1 MMTLEE
7 LGDLLRQERE
17 RREMSLETAASEMKI
32 SKRYLIALEE
42 ARTEHLPHPVY
53 AKGFLKSYARL
64 LGLDPEELG
73 AVFEYYHVQDDSGDI
88 FHAHTKGG
96 KAAAKSGQPIVK
108 SDKAA
113 DGNPPRTKQDDAAT
127 RQARRA
133 MAEARVP
140 ATGDKT
146 RGFRPPLWLVA
157 PLIVVFAG
165 LAWFFFANFGSTG
178 GDTGGGNVGKTGG
191 VAAVSPGAAS
201 TPAAGQKP
209 DIPAGDNRQ
218 QSGQSGQSGQAGQ
231 AGQPGAA
238 PGAQSWAA
246 SPPAD
251 AQSPAGQAASPEK
264 MASEAQFASNGKQT
278 VEINAGKQAAGLEV
292 STEDGQ
298 TRSFT
303 LVKGQRLSLRFN
315 DKISVRFGHAPSVA
329 VKVNGK
335 EYPLGSGAATNKSIT
350 FP

>member
-7 LGDLLRQERE
+7 LGTLLRQERE

-88 FHAHTKGG
+88 SHAHAKGG
-96 KAAAKSGQPIVK
+96 KAAAKSGKPAVK

-113 DGNPPRTKQDDAAT
+113 DGKTPRTKQDDAAT
-127 RQARRA
+127 RHARRA
-133 MAEARVP
+133 MAEAHVP
-140 ATGDKT
+140 AAGDKS

-157 PLIVVFAG
+157 PLVVVFAG

-178 GDTGGGNVGKTGG
+178 GDTGGGNAGKTGG
-191 VAAVSPGAAS
+191 VAAVNPGAS
-201 TPAAGQKP
+201 PAPVAGQKP
-209 DIPAGDNRQ
+209 DIPAGNNR
-218 QSGQSGQSGQAGQ
+218 QSGQPDGT
-231 AGQPGAA
+231 A

-246 SPPAD
+246 ASPQAD
-251 AQSPAGQAASPEK
+251 AQSPAGQAANQEK
-264 MASEAQFASNGKQT
+264 PAAEAQFASNGKQT

-329 VKVNGK
+329 IKVNGK
-335 EYPLGSGAATNKSIT
+335 EYPLGGGVATGKNVS